1 MGHLIFCILH
11 LCALLFGFIGLFLTI
26 PLHLIYSAA
35 KKPSGLR
42 EDGKRQTGGIFGG
55 IIDEMAIRKKM
66 TNCPFCKEMIL
77 KGAVICKHC
86 GQNIPA
92 EEVPQEIEIY
102 ESLDFDKKAG
112 PFNKRVSEI
121 SGINLAIILS
131 ALLLLFFLFAPFNG

>member
-1 MGHLIFCILH
+1 MLSAFFLFYVLICVMVGLSAQRKNRYGIGFFLLSFFFSPIL
-11 LCALLFGFIGLFLTI
+11 
-26 PLHLIYSAA
+26 
-35 KKPSGLR
+35 
-42 EDGKRQTGGIFGG
+42 GG
-55 IIDEMAIRKKM
+55 IIVMCLAPVESKKGTRK
-66 TNCPFCKEMIL
+66 CPYCAERIKKEAL
-77 KGAVICKHC
+77 ICKHC
-86 GQNIPA
+86 GQNVPV